1 MFNFNIPLINNI
13 PDYKSIVL
21 KIANLP
27 KKNQKIKRTVIITNG
42 SKPTTVAYY
51 WNIEQKYKVK

>member
-27 KKNQKIKRTVIITNG
+27 KKNQKPKRTVIITNG
-42 SKPTTVAYY
+42 AKPTTVAYY
-51 WNIEQKYKVK
+51 